1 MAKPGSQRHL
11 ARRRLVLAGAT
22 VGLLAGCGRGPPP
35 VDPFGPKAERVAGL
49 WWLMFWILVAV
60 LALVIVLL
68 VLALACRR
76 SPGRGRPLPRPRWLG
91 SVAVPGA
98 GSDLGWFEGME
109 EPGSSPRR
117 CTRYSR
123 RRAASA
129 TRSSTATS

>member
-1 MAKPGSQRHL
+1 MAQPGSPRHL

-49 WWLMFWILVAV
+49 WWLMFWMLVAV

-123 RRAASA
+123 R
-129 TRSSTATS
+129 

>member
-68 VLALACRR
+68 ILALACRR
-76 SPGRGRPLPRPRWLG
+76 SPGRVVRFRGQAGLVRWPFPALDRTWG
-91 SVAVPGA
+91 VRGGGGA
-98 GSDLGWFEGME
+98 GLV
-109 EPGSSPRR
+109 
-117 CTRYSR
+117 
-123 RRAASA
+123 ASVVH
-129 TRSSTATS
+129 